1 MRDGDGDNKNPNM
14 EPSKGSYMTSNAV
27 ENAVQS
33 CRIPSK
39 APMLAHKKYRQ
50 GKVEEKRDHEKKTQ
64 AWREELIWSCKNGGN
79 GVAGC
84 TWQGFAD
91 WFCFCGRAFA
101 RLLDR
106 DEHRSSAGGREAW
119 GIDGEEGRFTTFILR
134 GAGNIVLGREYRG
147 SSGKVAD
154 ARGVV
159 VGGVGGAPEGQFWR
173 CALAVIGHVNGATT
187 RSQERTWVCKVVKV
201 VKGRRSRTA
210 IRFLGSGF

>member
-119 GIDGEEGRFTTFILR
+119 LHQSQGTRI
-134 GAGNIVLGREYRG
+134 EYRK
-147 SSGKVAD
+147 SSIKNWLHYPHIVIYVSCSKTKGL
-154 ARGVV
+154 
-159 VGGVGGAPEGQFWR
+159 
-173 CALAVIGHVNGATT
+173 ALQCVHTT
-187 RSQERTWVCKVVKV
+187 S
-201 VKGRRSRTA
+201 SPRTA
-210 IRFLGSGF
+210 YNVNSNGVAVCIDVVRVDRFKRE